1 MKNEIKIIEKQNLL
15 MIYFFGEIDTLVTQ
29 NYREKLSI
37 LIEKK
42 AYKNIV
48 MDFQDVSFID
58 SSGIGMV
65 LGRYNQIKRYGGNL
79 YLTNLNKMSYRLF
92 DMTGIFKI
100 IEYIEDQETLHK
112 KVGNIYESNG
122 SEI

>member
-29 NYREKLSI
+29 SYREKLAS

-79 YLTNLNKMSYRLF
+79 YLTNLSKMSYRLF

>member
-29 NYREKLSI
+29 SYREKLSI

-79 YLTNLNKMSYRLF
+79 YLTNLSKMSYRLF